1 MPFFSN
7 VSIVVSIR
15 NLILTT
21 LDRFEVVVFPLRLP
35 LDRSKLRPFIIL
47 ATWVI
52 AVAVNSPLL
61 LDYQLVE
68 YSGTKQ
74 CVLRWEKEFG
84 KTSSYADY
92 LLVLYILFIH
102 ISVTLLAI
110 LYSIILIKMKTLV
123 HAGEQSINSQQQRN
137 RRNRHVFRISVAI
150 VLVFVICFLPLTTNV
165 LILEYGGGFR
175 HFSCGFLLY
184 VFVTVTRQTLT
195 GLSTRL
201 SALFLVLIIDKIF
214 KDSENVLLLCKRKL

>member
-1 MPFFSN
+1 MATLAHVRYVHELLIIGGEFDQALCRFEPFFSN

-74 CVLRWEKEFG
+74 CVLRWEKDFG

-92 LLVLYILFIH
+92 LLVLYILKVKNMKYMNYFIYFTSLYILFIYNLCDVVSH
-102 ISVTLLAI
+102 SLLHH
-110 LYSIILIKMKTLV
+110 S
-123 HAGEQSINSQQQRN
+123 H
-137 RRNRHVFRISVAI
+137 
-150 VLVFVICFLPLTTNV
+150 
-165 LILEYGGGFR
+165 
-175 HFSCGFLLY
+175 
-184 VFVTVTRQTLT
+184 
-195 GLSTRL
+195 
-201 SALFLVLIIDKIF
+201 
-214 KDSENVLLLCKRKL
+214 